1 MIWYTIPYNTIHYH
15 NTIRY
20 DTTRHEELSSA
31 PWTRGGRRA
40 WARPQFS
47 YRCLRNK
54 RPLQKRTLRLS
65 NPCPPKINVVRVTSG
80 SGSACKINTRFRKT
94 GSALAFQLW
103 TWGGRGR
110 RLRYDP
116 TFSDGRLF
124 CKHLYYSK
132 LHIAI
137 NTDIR
142 AYTSTFTIILHSSSQ
157 PEYKISKLYF
167 PINSRKIPNISVR
180 TVQTFCGYLWKPIFS
195 GLFP

>member
-65 NPCPPKINVVRVTSG
+65 NPCPPKINTVRVTSG

-103 TWGGRGR
+103 TWGGTGAKITLWSYLLGR
-110 RLRYDP
+110 ALILQTPVLLKAAHRNQHRYSSIY
-116 TFSDGRLF
+116 F
-124 CKHLYYSK
+124 HLY
-132 LHIAI
+132 
-137 NTDIR
+137 N
-142 AYTSTFTIILHSSSQ
+142 HS
-157 PEYKISKLYF
+157 PF
-167 PINSRKIPNISVR
+167 
-180 TVQTFCGYLWKPIFS
+180 
-195 GLFP
+195 